1 MWGKVCAVRTDNPD
15 AARYS
20 SALHQRAAVVSVRR
34 GAWWP
39 CELSWPAQFL
49 FFFRVDKGSLADK
62 SGATGQRK
70 GAERQ
75 RGVGAFF
82 FFFFW

>member
-1 MWGKVCAVRTDNPD
+1 MALRALLASAV
-15 AARYS
+15 S
-20 SALHQRAAVVSVRR
+20 
-34 GAWWP
+34 
-39 CELSWPAQFL
+39 

-75 RGVGAFF
+75 RGAGAFF
-82 FFFFW
+82 FFFFGERPFHCLLLP